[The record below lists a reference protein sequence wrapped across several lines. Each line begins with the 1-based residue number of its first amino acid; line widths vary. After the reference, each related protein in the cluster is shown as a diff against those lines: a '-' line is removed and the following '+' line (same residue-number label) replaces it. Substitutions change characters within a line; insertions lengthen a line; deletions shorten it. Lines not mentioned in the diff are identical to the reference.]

1 MNKVILIGNLT
12 RDPEIKA
19 TKSGK
24 VVCEFTIAAND
35 RQGNAQ
41 YFRISAW
48 EKRGE
53 SCQKYL
59 SKGKKVYVSG
69 PVSARAYQANNG
81 ETRVSIEVTA
91 NEVEFLSSRD
101 TAEQSYQQ
109 QEREAIQQESAPA
122 MVAVET
128 AELPF

>member
-24 VVCEFTIAAND
+24 VVCEFTIAVND

-69 PVSARAYQANNG
+69 PVSARAYQSNNG
-81 ETRVSIEVTA
+81 ETRVSFEVIA
-91 NEVEFLSSRD
+91 DEVEFLSSRD

-109 QEREAIQQESAPA
+109 QEREAIQQETAPA

-128 AELPF
+128 EELPF

>member
-24 VVCEFTIAAND
+24 VVCEFTIAVND

-81 ETRVSIEVTA
+81 ETRVSIEVIA
-91 NEVEFLSSRD
+91 DEVEFLSSRD

>member
-1 MNKVILIGNLT
+1 MNKIILIGNLT

-24 VVCEFTIAAND
+24 VVCEFTIAVND

-91 NEVEFLSSRD
+91 DEVEFLSGRD

-128 AELPF
+128 EELPF

>member
-24 VVCEFTIAAND
+24 VVCEFTIAVND

-41 YFRISAW
+41 YFRVSVW

-69 PVSARAYQANNG
+69 PVSARAYQSNSG
-81 ETRVSIEVTA
+81 ETRVSVEVTA
-91 NEVEFLSSRD
+91 DEVEFLSGRD

-109 QEREAIQQESAPA
+109 QEREAIQQETAPA

-128 AELPF
+128 EELPF

>member
-1 MNKVILIGNLT
+1 
-12 RDPEIKA
+12 
-19 TKSGK
+19 
-24 VVCEFTIAAND
+24 
-35 RQGNAQ
+35 
-41 YFRISAW
+41 
-48 EKRGE
+48 
-53 SCQKYL
+53 
-59 SKGKKVYVSG
+59 VYVSG

-91 NEVEFLSSRD
+91 DEVEFLSSRD

-128 AELPF
+128 EELPF